1 MWLGSFFMLTKRVLR
16 DRSFDKHRTRRI
28 GQFSCT
34 GTPCSFYSNPRKY
47 CKKFS
52 TAERELLRHRFSSYP
67 GTPSN
72 LFLAIRAQQHCLF
85 CIIFGSC
92 YRKLCSYAA
101 LLYFVISSS
110 TLSRSEIFPVF
121 TSSSICTQSLTAAFN
136 SSAAYWRDMG
146 I

>member
-1 MWLGSFFMLTKRVLR
+1 MQKRQCCR
-16 DRSFDKHRTRRI
+16 ARI
-28 GQFSCT
+28 AR
-34 GTPCSFYSNPRKY
+34 N
-47 CKKFS
+47 
-52 TAERELLRHRFSSYP
+52 RFEGVP
-67 GTPSN
+67 GYDEN

>member
-1 MWLGSFFMLTKRVLR
+1 MWLGSFLCLPKECAATDLLINTEQGVPVQENWPIRLVL
-16 DRSFDKHRTRRI
+16 F
-28 GQFSCT
+28 
-34 GTPCSFYSNPRKY
+34 
-47 CKKFS
+47 
-52 TAERELLRHRFSSYP
+52 
-67 GTPSN
+67 
-72 LFLAIRAQQHCLF
+72 
-85 CIIFGSC
+85 
-92 YRKLCSYAA
+92 RKLCSYAA

>member
-1 MWLGSFFMLTKRVLR
+1 MWLGSFFMLTKRVRR
-16 DRSFDKHRTRRI
+16 DRSFAKHRTRRI
-28 GQFSCT
+28 GQFSCI
-34 GTPCSFYSNPRKY
+34 
-47 CKKFS
+47 
-52 TAERELLRHRFSSYP
+52 

-72 LFLAIRAQQHCLF
+72 LFLAIRALQHCLF

-110 TLSRSEIFPVF
+110 TLSKSEIFPVF

>member
-1 MWLGSFFMLTKRVLR
+1 MWLGSFFMLTKRVRR

-34 GTPCSFYSNPRKY
+34 GTPCSFYSR
-47 CKKFS
+47 
-52 TAERELLRHRFSSYP
+52 T
-67 GTPSN
+67 
-72 LFLAIRAQQHCLF
+72 
-85 CIIFGSC
+85 
-92 YRKLCSYAA
+92 RKLCSYAA